1 MSIKHMKDVPIKD
14 TQEYSR
20 WVDSVERVSG
30 HEEVA
35 SSDEETAELLP
46 FVSSLRQATIGR
58 KLCALDNGELALS
71 PNATE
76 VGDFI
81 CILMGGRV
89 PFILRPIG
97 QLDNSRPPSSLPAKL
112 IGPCYVQGIM
122 VEEELKLRRSS
133 KAGLSN
139 FSLL

>member
-1 MSIKHMKDVPIKD
+1 VSMKHVKDVPIKD
-14 TQEYSR
+14 THEYNR
-20 WVDSVERVSG
+20 WVSYVERSSD
-30 HEEVA
+30 HEEFA
-35 SSDEETAELLP
+35 SPDEETAELLP

-76 VGDFI
+76 AGDFV
-81 CILMGGRV
+81 CVLMGGRV

-97 QLDNSRPPSSLPAKL
+97 RLGNSRSPSSLQLQL

-122 VEEELKLRRSS
+122 VEEELEQRRSS
-133 KAGLSN
+133 KAEFSN